1 MGENFHKFSAL
12 CCCSAV
18 IVAGTFILL
27 WISIASISVSHAH
40 SSLFFRVSILMIYV
54 CIFFHV
60 CFPFLLLLIWSRFHF
75 CYSWCFFSVCRHSG
89 SRYHVLLHFPSS
101 KALNS
106 ALLSRASWSEILK
119 RNCVIIKAFSGFL
132 AHDTVEKGHK
142 KLSSESQKSSS
153 KFQVSPESASYQV
166 FLIRRTGERTFS
178 WNSES
183 VQFPVRVGFAH
194 FNSCPWHMSK
204 KLKWLVQTNRSS
216 ILLLGKHRVCPRRKL
231 SKLRQFRHP
240 VSGFKFTLGVA
251 NDF

>member
-40 SSLFFRVSILMIYV
+40 SSLFSFVDFNDLCVHIFSRLFSFSAAAHMVSISV
-54 CIFFHV
+54 
-60 CFPFLLLLIWSRFHF
+60 LLLLVF
-75 CYSWCFFSVCRHSG
+75 FFSVCRHSG
-89 SRYHVLLHFPSS
+89 SRYHVLLHFPSY

-106 ALLSRASWSEILK
+106 ALLSRASWSERLK

-132 AHDTVEKGHK
+132 THDTTVEKGHK

-153 KFQVSPESASYQV
+153 KCPPSRHRIKFFWYVELSV
-166 FLIRRTGERTFS
+166 CVWERTFS

-183 VQFPVRVGFAH
+183 VQFPVRVGFVH
-194 FNSCPWHMSK
+194 FNSCPWHKSK
-204 KLKWLVQTNRSS
+204 EAQMTCANKSLVNSPSRQTSCVSEKETIKVTSIQASRFGVQVYIRS
-216 ILLLGKHRVCPRRKL
+216 C
-231 SKLRQFRHP
+231 
-240 VSGFKFTLGVA
+240 
-251 NDF
+251 